1 MSEITNQVGTS
12 ITALMREFN
21 IITHNMANIST
32 VGYKRV
38 CNSFSKAMDGTT
50 PSDSTGTVDLT
61 SAFDFSQGNI
71 TDTGRPLDFALMG
84 DGFFIIETTKG
95 PVYTRNGMFM
105 TNADGR
111 IVDTNGRSV
120 SGEDGV
126 ITLPPTTSL
135 SEVHVSSDGRISAGG
150 ALIGK
155 FRIVDFNDK
164 EAELLPAGGSCFE
177 APKDIRPGLAENI
190 VVKQGYLEASNVK
203 MVDELVDMIMVQR
216 LYEANMKFI
225 TAQKETS
232 GSLMSLAMG

>member
-38 CNSFSKAMDGTT
+38 CNSFSKAIDGTT

-84 DGFFIIETTKG
+84 DGFFVIETTKG

-120 SGEDGV
+120 SGEDGP
-126 ITLPPTTSL
+126 ITLPPTMSL
-135 SEVHVSSDGRISAGG
+135 SEVHVSSDGSISANG

-177 APKDIRPGLAENI
+177 APKDIRPELAENI

-232 GSLMSLAMG
+232 GSLISLAMG

>member
-38 CNSFSKAMDGTT
+38 CNSFSKAIDGTT

-84 DGFFIIETTKG
+84 DGFFVIETTKG

-120 SGEDGV
+120 SGEDGP
-126 ITLPPTTSL
+126 ITLPPTMSL
-135 SEVHVSSDGRISAGG
+135 SEVHVSSDGSISANG

-232 GSLMSLAMG
+232 GSLISLAMG

>member
-50 PSDSTGTVDLT
+50 PSDSTGTADLT

-84 DGFFIIETTKG
+84 DGFFVIETTKG

-120 SGEDGV
+120 SGEDGP

-135 SEVHVSSDGRISAGG
+135 SEVHVSSDGRISARG

-232 GSLMSLAMG
+232 GSLISLAMG

>member
-225 TAQKETS
+225 TGKKEATS
-232 GSLMSLAMG
+232 SLISLAMG